1 MFTLMVLFI
10 FVLCASLVWMH
21 GFWGAAVTLLNVLFA
36 GLLATNLCF
45 VLSDQLNS
53 VLKSFTYFWDFLS
66 FWLIFTILF
75 LVLRSITDT
84 ISKTRVRFIQP
95 VEIAGR
101 SVIALAVAWIMVC
114 IICFSL
120 HMAPIPKTGFRGG
133 FQRTEM
139 SKDFLGISPDCQWI
153 AIVSVCSN
161 GSLSPLI
168 EKQLESPNPN
178 NFIRN
183 YRSRRSKLEKLQR
196 DEGTF
201 RVER

>member
-1 MFTLMVLFI
+1 MFTLMILAI
-10 FVLCASLVWMH
+10 FVACASLVWMH

-45 VLSDQLNS
+45 VLGDLLDS

-75 LVLRSITDT
+75 LILRSITDT
-84 ISKTRVRFIQP
+84 ISKTRVRFIPP

-101 SVIALAVAWIMVC
+101 SVISLVVAWIMVC
-114 IICFSL
+114 LVCFSL
-120 HMAPIPKTGFRGG
+120 HMAPIPETGFRGG
-133 FQRTEM
+133 FQRTAM

-153 AIVSVCSN
+153 AIVSMCSN
-161 GSLSPLI
+161 GALSPLI
-168 EKQLESPNPN
+168 EKQFESPNPN

-183 YRSRRSKLEKLQR
+183 YRIRRADLEKLQKNT
-196 DEGTF
+196 GSF
-201 RVER
+201 RVK